1 MKKHLLLTILF
12 FAINPLFAQ
21 TSLENIGL
29 SKGPFQVGFTHFT
42 SYDST
47 RLYNRVFDYTN
58 EKTPRPI
65 PISLW
70 YPSNQEVKGLMPLTV
85 KDYLRIQAEEEE
97 WEHLPDY
104 HLLNWFQ
111 NIPNT
116 HQNEKHLTEKSNAYY
131 DLKWSEGSYPTVIY
145 SPGLEGSSIENFAL
159 FEYLASHGY
168 VVLSS
173 PSRGTET
180 RFMEGANGKDLE
192 TQARDIEFLIEKA
205 TQMPGVNPEEIASM
219 GFSFGGM
226 SNVLSQTRDER
237 IKALV
242 SLDGSVKYA
251 YQTLKSSPFFGIEK
265 ANVPFI
271 HMAQKDIPQ
280 EVLESDN
287 LDSSLNT
294 NFVFFEELT
303 QNDAYQ
309 LKFQHLTH
317 SYFNTIGILFGTRDP
332 RQDHADSLIMESY
345 SIVAN
350 YTLNFL
356 NAYLLNQDEGIEFV
370 KSSPKNNGIKDG
382 YLTSKRNQIIQ
393 KANFGFSEF
402 NDLTKVKGYTSL
414 EETYDSI
421 KSIYPKLELPEF
433 KLNYLGLQLL
443 YNKETTEKSIRVFEF
458 ATQIYPNSANL
469 FDSLGEAYLYKGDTS
484 NSVLNYRKSLELN
497 PQNENAELLIKR
509 LEESNK

>member
-1 MKKHLLLTILF
+1 M
-12 FAINPLFAQ
+12 
-21 TSLENIGL
+21 
-29 SKGPFQVGFTHFT
+29 
-42 SYDST
+42 
-47 RLYNRVFDYTN
+47 
-58 EKTPRPI
+58 
-65 PISLW
+65 
-70 YPSNQEVKGLMPLTV
+70 TV

-116 HQNEKHLTEKSNAYY
+116 PQNEKHLTEESNAYY
-131 DLKWSEGSYPTVIY
+131 NLKWSEGSYPTVIY

-173 PSRGTET
+173 PSRGAKT
-180 RFMEGANGKDLE
+180 RFMEGATGKDLE

-237 IKALV
+237 IKAMV
-242 SLDGSVKYA
+242 SLDGSIKYA
-251 YQTLKSSPFFGIEK
+251 YQTLQPSPFFRIEK

-294 NFVFFEELT
+294 DFVFFEELT
-303 QNDAYQ
+303 QNDAFQ
-309 LKFQHLTH
+309 LKFLHLTH
-317 SYFNTIGILFGTRDP
+317 SYFSTFGILFGTRDP
-332 RQDHADSLIMESY
+332 RQDHADSLIMEFY

-356 NAYLLNQDEGIEFV
+356 NAYLRNQEDAIDFL

-382 YLTSKRNQIIQ
+382 YLKSKRNQIIQ
-393 KANFGFSEF
+393 NANFDFSDF
-402 NDLTKVKGYTSL
+402 NDVTRADDYTSIN
-414 EETYDSI
+414 ETYDSL
-421 KSIYPKLELPEF
+421 KSIYQEVELPEF

-443 YNKETTEKSIRVFEF
+443 YNKETTEKSIRMFEF
-458 ATQIYPNSANL
+458 ATRVYPNSANL
-469 FDSLGEAYLYKGDTS
+469 FDSLGEAYLYQGDTS
-484 NSVLNYRKSLELN
+484 NAMLNYQKSLDLN
-497 PQNENAELLIKR
+497 PQNEGALAVLKR
-509 LEESNK
+509 LEAGNK